1 MTPLQLQSCL
11 MIVIVMGV
19 VGSGKTTVGRLLA
32 DQLAWEVADADDFHP
47 PSNVEKIRHGI
58 ALTDDDRWP
67 WLQALREAI
76 TRWISERRNVV
87 LACSALKRSYRRE
100 LEVGPEV
107 RFVYLKGTAD
117 LIAARLRLRQGHFAD
132 AKILASQFADL
143 EEPEGAVT
151 VEIAAPPQ
159 QIVAEIRKKLSLE

>member
-1 MTPLQLQSCL
+1 

-76 TRWISERRNVV
+76 THWIYERQNVV

-100 LEVGPEV
+100 LEIGPEV

-132 AKILASQFADL
+132 DKILASQFADL